1 MMATTHAVVGVAL
14 AAALVPVAPELAPVA
29 AVAAATGGLAP
40 DLDLA
45 WTHRRTLH
53 FPILAWPPTLVAL
66 GVAAVVPDPATV
78 AVAFF
83 LLAAAVHATS
93 DVLAGGAERHPW
105 KRTTDDAVYCHLQR
119 RWWRARRWIRY
130 AGAPEDLALLVAFAV
145 PGLLAFDGPIR
156 WLVGVLV
163 AISVG
168 FTAVET
174 RRAGDLP
181 WRLTP

>member
-1 MMATTHAVVGVAL
+1 MMATTHAAVGVAL
-14 AAALVPVAPELAPVA
+14 AALLLPVAPELAPVA
-29 AVAAATGGLAP
+29 AVAAVAGGIAP

-53 FPILAWPPTLVAL
+53 FPVFAWPPTLAAL
-66 GVAAVVPDPATV
+66 AVAAATVHPAAV

-93 DVLAGGAERHPW
+93 DVLAGGAERRPW
-105 KRTTDDAVYCHLQR
+105 ERTTDDAVFCHLDG
-119 RWWRARRWIRY
+119 RWWPARRWVRY
-130 AGAPEDLALLVAFAV
+130 AGAPEDLAMLAAAAL
-145 PGLLAFDGPIR
+145 PGLLLFDGPVR
-156 WLVGVLV
+156 TLV
-163 AISVG
+163 AAGVAFSAG
-168 FTAVET
+168 FTAIQA